1 MPIKTSS
8 PFTQMNLPV
17 LNARPAQPIEIDYK
31 MPELR
36 TTSSNTNLLRCYRY
50 LY

>member
-31 MPELR
+31 CQSLELQVVIFLK
-36 TTSSNTNLLRCYRY
+36 TL
-50 LY
+50 